1 MLGFA
6 PLGASPLGA
15 ATGGTQQIN
24 ALSVAVALTPGAP
37 GVAFLNLHPERDV
50 RLALEGQTI
59 DDSTPTTGVDLFQG
73 PVRHGV
79 GPALC
84 FFVQCPMGA
93 PPSQYL
99 DGGIVATFRATVDV
113 WVRGTIEA
121 YGPGRLTARAALRF
135 LHLRDVPGYVSCR
148 ALTTEPQH
156 EQWLEEGAHLWRV
169 PVELTWTEAVVI
181 PEYVPIKD

>member
-1 MLGFA
+1 MADVDASSA
-6 PLGASPLGA
+6 P
-15 ATGGTQQIN
+15 
-24 ALSVAVALTPGAP
+24 VALTLGAP
-37 GVAFLNLHPERDV
+37 AVAFLNLHPERDV

-59 DDSTPTTGVDLFQG
+59 NATALATGTNLFQG

-84 FFVQCPMGA
+84 FFVQCPMGT

-121 YGPGRLTARAALRF
+121 YGVGRLTARAALRF

-169 PVELTWTEAVVI
+169 PVELTWVEDITIVS
-181 PEYVPIKD
+181 PTRD